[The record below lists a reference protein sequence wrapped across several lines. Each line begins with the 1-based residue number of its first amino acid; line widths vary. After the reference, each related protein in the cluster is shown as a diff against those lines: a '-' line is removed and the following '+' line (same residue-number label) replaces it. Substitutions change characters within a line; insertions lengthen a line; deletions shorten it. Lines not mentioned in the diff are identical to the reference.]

1 MLHDSMDMKHL
12 DEANPL
18 RHKIEQM
25 LPGMKAG
32 KKQDEA
38 SQEFIARI
46 QARDGRSLDK
56 SGNHSVGEGRDQILD
71 VF

>member
-38 SQEFIARI
+38 S
-46 QARDGRSLDK
+46 
-56 SGNHSVGEGRDQILD
+56 
-71 VF
+71 

>member
-18 RHKIEQM
+18 IHKIEQM

-32 KKQDEA
+32 KNE
-38 SQEFIARI
+38 ELLLNEHRI
-46 QARDGRSLDK
+46 CLR
-56 SGNHSVGEGRDQILD
+56 
-71 VF
+71 